1 MITEDL
7 SRHCLR
13 QWEWNTWPQ
22 LVTLATCISSR
33 QTGHVLPALANSS
46 LNLVSLGEDKK
57 GYFPSGRREIKKY
70 FWIETMNL
78 RWYVRMCVSWSYL
91 WNQSGAPGA
100 SYIVYLWLYTWVA
113 CLKACNPL
121 ISCSKGL
128 RISELSLDKSCNK
141 YYFTILSPL
150 WLNF

>member
-22 LVTLATCISSR
+22 LVILATCISSR

-46 LNLVSLGEDKK
+46 LNLVSLEEDKK

-70 FWIETMNL
+70 FYIETMNL
-78 RWYVRMCVSWSYL
+78 RW
-91 WNQSGAPGA
+91 NQSGALGA